1 MRSAKA
7 QDYWRHVYDRPSNNL
22 FLDID
27 LNGLNGIG
35 KIVFPRDLLTV
46 CGLNGAGK
54 STIVSALKDIIGLPL
69 SSKDLHK
76 LKGKIVSATVHVNDC
91 DTVCSNTDSNRLV
104 DKGFDI
110 SKAKYLDFELSTS
123 IQSYMIQQTN
133 LEEALEQYEEF
144 ELKEDLI
151 SEISYLVGKE
161 YTSCGVREF
170 DDIDG
175 YNDSLPFFKVSVGGE
190 EYDSTNMG
198 TGEHFL
204 LYLFWCINKADK
216 GTIIIVEE
224 PETFISISS
233 QVHFADFLAEKIVRK
248 GLIVILTTH
257 SPYILNSVKNES
269 VRIVSRH
276 GKKAYIDIPDQQLS
290 VENVLGIA
298 DRNIGIF
305 FVEDKVAEDFLAI
318 LLNDRLPRVF
328 KQYSIESV
336 GGESHISERLKF
348 PKSDLIKYRFVGIY
362 DGDMKESLKK
372 EELKWDYCFLPGTK
386 AIEEVFRDLL
396 QIDENLGTWCAF
408 LGIPE
413 GRMATILATHS
424 GLDCHDWFNEMRK
437 SLSMDGRALVN
448 SFYQV
453 FFKDKEETD
462 KFIDDLQKIIE

>member
-7 QDYWRHVYDRPSNNL
+7 QDYWRRVYDRPSNNI
-22 FLDID
+22 FIDID
-27 LNGLNGIG
+27 LNGLNGIE
-35 KIVFPRDLLTV
+35 KIEFPQGLLTV

-54 STIVSALKDIIGLPL
+54 STIVSAIKDIIGLPL

-76 LKGKIVSATVHVNDC
+76 LKGQTVSATAQINKC
-91 DTVCSNTDSNRLV
+91 NIVCSNTDSNRLI

-110 SKAKYLDFELSTS
+110 CKAKYLDFELSTS

-133 LEEALEQYEEF
+133 LEEVLDQYEEF

-151 SEISYLVGKE
+151 EEISYLVGKD
-161 YTSCGVREF
+161 YSSCGVREF
-170 DDIDG
+170 DDIEG
-175 YNDSLPFFKVSVGGE
+175 YNDSLPFFTVSVGDE

-204 LYLFWCINKADK
+204 LYLFWCINKAEED
-216 GTIIIVEE
+216 TIIIVEE

-233 QVHFADFLAEKIVRK
+233 QIHFTDFLAEKIVRK
-248 GLIVILTTH
+248 GLRVILTTH

-298 DRNIGIF
+298 DRNIGVF
-305 FVEDKVAEDFLAI
+305 FVEDKVAADFLSI
-318 LLNDRLPRVF
+318 VLNDRLPRIF
-328 KQYSIESV
+328 KQYSIEPV
-336 GGESHISERLKF
+336 GGEGNISERLKF
-348 PKSDLIKYRFVGIY
+348 PKSDAIKYRFIGIY
-362 DGDMKESLKK
+362 DGDMRETLKTD
-372 EELKWDYCFLPGTK
+372 ELKWDYCFLPGVK
-386 AIEEVFRDLL
+386 AIEEIFRELL
-396 QIDENLGTWCAF
+396 QKDENLSQWCEF
-408 LGIPE
+408 LGLPE
-413 GRMATILATHS
+413 GRIVTILSTHS

-437 SLSMDGRALVN
+437 SLSIEGCALVN

-453 FFKDKEETD
+453 FFKDKETIDE
-462 KFIDDLQKIIE
+462 FIVDLQKIVE